1 MSSQAY
7 AHIPY
12 PYLQKNLPLVI
23 ERRINPELFFSGE
36 ILDCLNSEEL
46 TAIAAE
52 LAGNGLST
60 TIHAPFMDLNP
71 GSFEPLLR
79 KATLH
84 RFHQVLDVAEIIR
97 PTVMVFHPGYDRW
110 RYGESRDL
118 WLGNAIETFQEVLPR
133 VQRIGCTL
141 AVENIF
147 EEEPATLKALLEAVD
162 SPLFRH
168 CFDVGHWNLFV
179 KVGMEE
185 WFAEIGSYIA
195 EVHIHDNFGTKD
207 DHAAIGEGNINFDL
221 FFRLLDSYA
230 PQAAR
235 TIEAHSK
242 EALERALVSIKRYL

>member
-1 MSSQAY
+1 MSSRVY

-23 ERRINPELFFSGE
+23 ERRINPEFFFSGE
-36 ILDCLNSEEL
+36 ILDSLNHEEL

-52 LAGNGLST
+52 LKGNGLDS
-60 TIHAPFMDLNP
+60 TIHAPFIDLNP
-71 GSFEPLLR
+71 GSAEPLLR

-84 RFHQVLDVAEIIR
+84 RFHQVLDAAEIIK
-97 PTVMVFHPGYDRW
+97 PSVMVFHPGFDRW

-118 WLGNAIETFQEVLPR
+118 WLGNATETFREVLPR

-147 EEEPATLKALLEAVD
+147 EEDPSTLKALLEAVD
-162 SPLFRH
+162 SPHFRH

-207 DHAAIGEGNINFDL
+207 DHASIGEGNINFDL
-221 FFRLLDSYA
+221 FFQLLDSYA
-230 PQAAR
+230 PHAAR

-242 EALERALVSIKRYL
+242 EALERALVSIQRYL